1 MSANPELPVDAE
13 RWRLSDGALRSDGKW
28 RERRRKADYLGQVED
43 VRELWNRTNRTKDD
57 RAALVADLTVEWEI
71 TRGEAR
77 ELVRHAELFQR
88 EAVREVAAEA
98 LLSRQHL
105 VVMDKTLAEAP
116 EPDREKVE
124 AALVRYAATLDLGQ
138 FKDVAQRILVL
149 LDQDGKAPDD
159 RESAQPKRTLTIR
172 KRRNGGD
179 IDGFLDLESLALLEA
194 LISPLAKPT
203 SAEDTRTTAERQ
215 GDALV
220 EILELAA
227 GCKDLPEE
235 GGEKPHIALTMSWTD
250 FQEQRGTADLAGMGP
265 LNAASVRRIACDST
279 ILRVVLGA
287 RSEVLDIGRASR
299 TIPNAIR
306 RALIIRDKG
315 CAFPGCGRKPRQCHA
330 HHVVEWAD
338 GGPTSLDN
346 LVLLCSACHRLIHH
360 SDWTVEINDGLP
372 KFGRRA
378 MQGEQGAA

>member
-1 MSANPELPVDAE
+1 MSANPEMSVGTE
-13 RWRLSDGALRSDGKW
+13 RWRLSDGELRERGKW
-28 RERRRKADYLGQVED
+28 LEKRRKADYLEQIEV
-43 VRELWNRTNRTKDD
+43 VREWWNRTSRTKDD
-57 RAALVADLTVEWEI
+57 RAAIVADLSVGWNI
-71 TRGEAR
+71 TRAEAR
-77 ELVRHAELFQR
+77 ELVRYAELFQR
-88 EAVREVAAEA
+88 DAVRDVAQDEQ
-98 LLSRQHL
+98 LSRQHL

-203 SAEDTRTTAERQ
+203 SAEDPRTTAERQ

-235 GGEKPHIALTMSWTD
+235 GGEKPHIALTMSWKD

-372 KFGRRA
+372 EFRDGRDRELRA
-378 MQGEQGAA
+378 G

>member
-13 RWRLSDGALRSDGKW
+13 RWRLSDGALRSDGKR
-28 RERRRKADYLGQVED
+28 RERRRRADYLGQVED

-57 RAALVADLTVEWEI
+57 RAALVADLTVDWEI

-203 SAEDTRTTAERQ
+203 SAEDPRTTAERQ

-250 FQEQRGTADLAGMGP
+250 FQEQRGTAELAGMGP

-346 LVLLCSACHRLIHH
+346 LVLLCSACHRLVHH
-360 SDWTVEINDGLP
+360 SDWTVEINEGLP
-372 KFGRRA
+372 VFSDGHGRWRKA
-378 MQGEQGAA
+378 G

>member
-1 MSANPELPVDAE
+1 MSANPEMSVGTE
-13 RWRLSDGALRSDGKW
+13 RWRLSDGGLRERGKW
-28 RERRRKADYLGQVED
+28 LEERRKADYLEQIEV
-43 VRELWNRTNRTKDD
+43 VREWWNRTSRTKDD
-57 RAALVADLTVEWEI
+57 RAAIVADLSVGWNI
-71 TRGEAR
+71 TRAEAR
-77 ELVRHAELFQR
+77 ELVRYAELFQR
-88 EAVREVAAEA
+88 DAVRDVAQEEQ
-98 LLSRQHL
+98 LSRQHL
-105 VVMDKTLAEAP
+105 VIMDKTLAEAP
-116 EPDREKVE
+116 EPDRDRVE
-124 AALVRYAATLDLGQ
+124 AALVEHVTTLDLGQ

-159 RESAQPKRTLTIR
+159 RELAQPTRELNIR
-172 KRRNGGD
+172 KRHNGAK
-179 IDGFLDLESLALLEA
+179 IDGFLDLESTALLET
-194 LISPLAKPT
+194 LVSGLAKPT
-203 SAEDTRTTAERQ
+203 SADDTRTTPQRQ

-235 GGEKPHIALTMSWTD
+235 GGEKPHIALTMPLKD
-250 FQEQRGTADLAGMGP
+250 FQQQRGTADLEGMGP

-287 RSEVLDIGRASR
+287 KSEVLDIGRASR

-330 HHVVEWAD
+330 HHVVEWAE

-360 SDWTVEINDGLP
+360 SDWKVKINEGLP
-372 KFGRRA
+372 VFSDGHGRWRKA
-378 MQGEQGAA
+378 G